1 MSDLPKNTIAHYAS
15 KYYDPVKAHEYYMRT
30 RKLKGHNSTSGLNEK
45 GREAARYIRQKLSE
59 ERKSTV
65 DASKASTKSKIES
78 IRSKTENDIRTYT
91 TQTQAKIDWF
101 VSRLKNMR
109 PDQKKRAL
117 PLIKTQI
124 SRLKESNAQKRAS
137 LIAAYKK
144 DSASYQ
150 EEHRQIT
157 QKAKEDYNS
166 KYAAELEKIKSSPE
180 FKAIKKSSNKKS
192 SNKKSSGGSGMTKEW
207 IEKNKAEY
215 ARTHKTKK

>member
-30 RKLKGHNSTSGLNEK
+30 RKLKGRNSTSGLNEK

-91 TQTQAKIDWF
+91 TQTQAKIDQL
-101 VSRLKNMR
+101 VSLLKNMR

-166 KYAAELEKIKSSPE
+166 KYAAELEKIKRSSE
-180 FKAIKKSSNKKS
+180 FKATKKSTKKYSN
-192 SNKKSSGGSGMTKEW
+192 KSSGGSGMTKEW